1 MGVSGSGK
9 STVGRL
15 LAQRLEWPYYE
26 GDEYHGAANIEKMA
40 KGIALT
46 DEDRLPWLASIKTVI
61 DERSA
66 SGSHAVIACSA
77 LRRNYRRRLAA
88 HVEGIRFV
96 YLKGS
101 IQVLRSRMESRE
113 GHYMKAGMLESQ
125 FASLEEPNDAIVV
138 DVAQPA
144 RDIVARLAVELRV
157 MARQS
162 KPAELRG

>member
-26 GDEYHGAANIEKMA
+26 GDEYHGAANIEKMS

-46 DEDRLPWLASIKTVI
+46 DEDRLPWLASIKAVI
-61 DERSA
+61 DERFA

-77 LRRNYRRRLAA
+77 LRRAYRLYLAA
-88 HVEGIRFV
+88 DIDGLRFV
-96 YLKGS
+96 YLRGS
-101 IQVLRSRMESRE
+101 LAVIRERMKSRE

-125 FASLEEPNDAIVV
+125 LASLEEPDDAIVV
-138 DVAQPA
+138 DVTHSPQ
-144 RDIVARLAVELRV
+144 DIAARLAAEVQVE
-157 MARQS
+157 AKNTWISGQ
-162 KPAELRG
+162 